1 MDTMSKIIYLTYAQ
15 IMPCRT
21 KWPKKAHYSK
31 IITNCPTNL
40 ILDFLQSGGPKGS
53 EKYIGT

>member
-1 MDTMSKIIYLTYAQ
+1 MDVMSKINYPTYAQ
-15 IMPCRT
+15 NIPCRT
-21 KWPKKAHYSK
+21 KAPKKARYSK
-31 IITNCPTNL
+31 NITNCSRNL